1 MLWMRNTRLKYPQVK
16 LLLWMR
22 KTRLPASYSIYRA
35 RRTQNGFGQMR
46 TISSQMHLM
55 KGGHQRKHFP
65 EKPGEVVPKGEG
77 GENTGRNHRT
87 ET

>member
-1 MLWMRNTRLKYPQVK
+1 MKFHEIVTKEQSVK
-16 LLLWMR
+16 H
-22 KTRLPASYSIYRA
+22 KSHKS

-55 KGGHQRKHFP
+55 KGDHQRKHFP